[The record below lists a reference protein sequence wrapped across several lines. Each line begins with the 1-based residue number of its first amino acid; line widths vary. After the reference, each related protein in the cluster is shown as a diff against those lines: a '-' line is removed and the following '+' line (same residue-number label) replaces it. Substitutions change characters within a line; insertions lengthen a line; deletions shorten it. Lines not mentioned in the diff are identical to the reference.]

1 MGKERDLNL
10 VSNNR
15 NAEKGDFII
24 VVPPMGTNFATYEG
38 VVTDDIGDAAAPAPA
53 NKATEAALDAVLK
66 LG

>member
-1 MGKERDLNL
+1 
-10 VSNNR
+10 
-15 NAEKGDFII
+15 
-24 VVPPMGTNFATYEG
+24 MGTNFAIYEG